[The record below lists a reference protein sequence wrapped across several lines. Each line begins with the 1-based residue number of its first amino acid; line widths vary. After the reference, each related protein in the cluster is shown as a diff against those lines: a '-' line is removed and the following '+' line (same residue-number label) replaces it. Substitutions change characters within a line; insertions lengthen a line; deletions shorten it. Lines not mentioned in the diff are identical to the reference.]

1 MKLKTV
7 HFIDDQITLY
17 KINALLCL
25 RNETLIL
32 EDLLSTQKSTDSDSM
47 KLKDLAA
54 SYNYSDDEDLVNL
67 DEFGD
72 FEKAEKVVKRADS
85 EVNYPL

>member
-7 HFIDDQITLY
+7 HFIDDQITY

>member
-1 MKLKTV
+1 MYQAIFHRV
-7 HFIDDQITLY
+7 FPP
-17 KINALLCL
+17 
-25 RNETLIL
+25 L